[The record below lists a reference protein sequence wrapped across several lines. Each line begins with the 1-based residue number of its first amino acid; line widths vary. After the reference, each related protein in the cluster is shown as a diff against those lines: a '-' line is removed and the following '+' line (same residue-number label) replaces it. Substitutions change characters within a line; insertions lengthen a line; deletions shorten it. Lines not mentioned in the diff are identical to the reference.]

1 MRSNLEFATSIWSPH
16 NVTNRKFIESTQKQF
31 ALVLKRKEED
41 RQFMLDHSLT
51 DSSKKVVDDFDIG
64 PYHDRILSLSFS
76 TLARR
81 RVNSAALFIHS
92 LIIGKLK
99 SPYLRS
105 LLILNTGQRT
115 YRNPEF
121 IKLKTYRTDHTT
133 HSPFNNACRIFNH
146 AALFIEPSLPHIEF
160 RKRLFQLPDYS
171 FGPWVKLA

>member
-1 MRSNLEFATSIWSPH
+1 
-16 NVTNRKFIESTQKQF
+16 
-31 ALVLKRKEED
+31 
-41 RQFMLDHSLT
+41 MLDHSLT
-51 DSSKKVVDDFDIG
+51 DSSNQVVDDFDIG
-64 PYHDRILSLSFS
+64 PYHDRILSLGFS

-81 RVNSAALFIHS
+81 RVISAALFIHS

-105 LLILNTGQRT
+105 LLILNTGQKT
-115 YRNPEF
+115 FRNPEF

-160 RKRLFQLPDYS
+160 RKRGQACLSMETFSFALFFLSDGSIWLHYIILTILHS
-171 FGPWVKLA
+171 NDIYEKESANSGCHHIHKINSKK